1 MRIALDGIPLLGPKT
16 GVGKYTFELA
26 AALRRLPGV
35 LDVSVFYGIHWS
47 MRLRRNYHLDNGV
60 GNSGLQ
66 GSRIARRVPDTLKG
80 WLRRKATRLEFSI
93 HRPDIFH
100 VTNYVADP
108 CDVPMVVT
116 VHDLSFYRYPE
127 THLPERLNWLSEGL
141 LRTLNQAKGIIAD
154 SQFTKDEL
162 VSTLGVSENRIN
174 VIYLGASLKFRPR
187 DDHELSIKLKQFD
200 LEPKRY
206 ILSVGTLE
214 PRKNILSL
222 FRAYELLPNSLKE
235 QWPLVIAGMRGWKA
249 LNISEQIESLA
260 RNGKLRTLG
269 YIPEDQ
275 LPFIYA
281 GAAVFVYPSLYEGFG
296 LPALEAMASGVPV
309 IASNRASLPEVVG
322 KAGALIDP
330 EDIESLA
337 HVIESLLLDQAK
349 REQMA
354 MAGLQQAKRFTWEAC
369 AKTTFRVYQR
379 VLEQDGA

>member
-1 MRIALDGIPLLGPKT
+1 MRIALDGIPLLSAKT

-26 AALRRLPGV
+26 AALKRLPGV
-35 LDVSVFYGIHWS
+35 LDVSLFYGIHWS

-80 WLRRKATRLEFSI
+80 WLRRKATRLEFAI

-100 VTNYVADP
+100 ATNYVADP

-127 THLPERLNWLSEGL
+127 TQPPERLNWLSEGL
-141 LRTLNQAKGIIAD
+141 LRTLNQAKGIITD

-162 VSTLGVSENRIN
+162 ISLLGVPGNRIN
-174 VIYLGASLKFRPR
+174 VVHLGVTANYRPR
-187 DDHELSIKLKQFD
+187 DKDVLAEKLREFD
-200 LEPKRY
+200 LAPKSY

-214 PRKNILSL
+214 PRKNISKLL
-222 FRAYELLPNSLKE
+222 RAYELLPDSLKE
-235 QWPLVIAGMRGWKA
+235 QWPLVIAGMRGWKDQE
-249 LNISEQIESLA
+249 ITKRMEKLA
-260 RNGKLRTLG
+260 RNGKLRPLG
-269 YIPEDQ
+269 YVPDDK
-275 LPFIYA
+275 LPLIYA
-281 GAAVFVYPSLYEGFG
+281 GATLFVYPSLYEGFG

-309 IASNRASLPEVVG
+309 IVSNRASLPEVVG
-322 KAGALIDP
+322 EAGALIDP

-369 AKTTFRVYQR
+369 AKKTFRIYQR